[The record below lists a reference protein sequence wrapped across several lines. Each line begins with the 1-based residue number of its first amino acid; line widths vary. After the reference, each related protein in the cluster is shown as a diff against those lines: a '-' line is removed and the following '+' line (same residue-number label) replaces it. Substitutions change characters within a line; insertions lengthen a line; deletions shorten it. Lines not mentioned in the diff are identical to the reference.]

1 MYKENPIKEESRN
14 ASFRDLIEKKAAKK
28 PDRVIIHED
37 DDSYTYAEVN
47 ACADILACDMA
58 RAGVKKGSHVGLYCP
73 NSVNWI
79 TAFFAIQKL
88 GGIAVLINPNYTV
101 LELSMCSEIADITH
115 LCYGDNVK
123 IPDDTFISELK
134 DRSNNRI
141 QHFICIRKSGRLKE
155 RISCSEAVGDVLGFR
170 PEKDDPALML
180 FTSGS
185 TGRPKCAIL
194 SAYNVLLASYESM
207 VSQRLTD
214 EDRICN
220 ILPLFHVFG
229 LISVLCAGM
238 LSDAEIFIPADIHT
252 NTLIDMIYKN
262 RCTVFHAVPTMM
274 LMILANKSFAPEKL
288 KTLRC
293 TILSAAAATREQIE
307 RFHEALPD
315 DHFLSAYGLSESAP
329 ISTLPYDDSLENC
342 INTVGIPMPHV
353 DVEIR
358 DPETDIKCEQE
369 EIGEIVVRGE
379 NIMTAYY
386 RVRIEEQSLGGD
398 GWLHTGDLGY
408 LRKDGYLCFTGRLK
422 ELIIRGGEN
431 IYPNE
436 IASVISTLP
445 GIEDVK
451 VVGVPSDF
459 YGEEVCACITLKQG
473 ASFDR
478 EQAREELGKILARF
492 KIPSFFL
499 VYDKFPVL
507 ATGKVDVV
515 TLKKDAAVRCGGER

>member
-1 MYKENPIKEESRN
+1 MENSIKNLSRN
-14 ASFRDLIEKKAAKK
+14 ASFRDLLELKAADK
-28 PDRVIIHED
+28 PDHVIIH
-37 DDSYTYAEVN
+37 DSGDNYTYRELDSCV
-47 ACADILACDMA
+47 DILACDLA
-58 RAGVKKGSHVGLYCP
+58 GEGVKKGSHVGIYCP
-73 NSVNWI
+73 NSTNWI
-79 TAFFAIQKL
+79 ISFFAIQKL
-88 GGIAVLINPNYTV
+88 GAIAILINPNYTV
-101 LELSMCSEIADITH
+101 QELAMSSETADITH
-115 LCYGDNVK
+115 LCYGDNVT
-123 IPDDTFISELK
+123 IPDDAFISELK
-134 DRSNNRI
+134 DKSNNRI
-141 QHFICIRKSGRLKE
+141 EHFISIKKSIRFRKKL
-155 RISCSEAVGDVLGFR
+155 SEKTDIIGVR

-207 VSQRLTD
+207 ASQRLTD

-252 NTLIDMIYKN
+252 NTLIDLIYKEQ
-262 RCTVFHAVPTMM
+262 CTVFHAVPTMM
-274 LMILANKSFAPEKL
+274 LMILANKSFSTEKL

-342 INTVGIPMPHV
+342 ISTVGVPMPHI
-353 DVEIR
+353 DIEIR
-358 DPETDIKCEQE
+358 DPETDVKCEQGK
-369 EIGEIVVRGE
+369 IGEIVVRGE

-386 RVRIEEQSLGGD
+386 RVRIEEQSLGSD

-436 IASVISTLP
+436 VASVVSKLP

-459 YGEEVCACITLKQG
+459 YGEEVCACIRLMEG
-473 ASFDR
+473 YSFD
-478 EQAREELGKILARF
+478 EAWAREELKKTLAKF
-492 KIPSFFL
+492 KIPSFF
-499 VYDKFPVL
+499 VIYDKFPTL
-507 ATGKVDVV
+507 ATGKIDMVA
-515 TLKKDAAVRCGGER
+515 LKKDASDQIKKS